1 MYYSIKYVYAYY
13 IIIEEQ
19 DFYFGFMA
27 KSIFIHTKIEFI
39 LLFSEKQAIHEQRQ
53 EIQEFYFSLPKT

>member
-39 LLFSEKQAIHEQRQ
+39 LLFSEKQAIHE
-53 EIQEFYFSLPKT
+53 